1 MYSFSSRVRY
11 SEVDERGTLSPAALL
26 SYLQDGALFQSE
38 ALGVGVSHANEV
50 GRRWLLAAWEVRI
63 AELPRFTD
71 EIVVSTWATSFK
83 GLFAHRNFTLDR
95 AGERLVSADSLWFM
109 YDDETGRPMRPPAE
123 EIAPYEA
130 DLRAV
135 PLDMPPVQ
143 RRIDRPGAGV
153 PMPPVAVTQAYID
166 TNHHVNNAQ
175 YVNIA
180 LGALSEAAPVPGGAA
195 PLSEAV
201 PARQPGPLRRL
212 DVQYCTAARLGDTIY
227 PRIHPLDDGWVVDL
241 ADEGES
247 SYAVV
252 RLGF

>member
-11 SEVDERGTLSPAALL
+11 SEVDERGMLSPAALL
-26 SYLQDGALFQSE
+26 GYLQDGALFQSE
-38 ALGVGVSHANEV
+38 ALGVGVTHANEAR
-50 GRRWLLAAWEVRI
+50 RRWLLAAWKVQI
-63 AELPRFTD
+63 VELPRFTD

-143 RRIDRPGAGV
+143 RRIDRPGAGI

-180 LGALSEAAPVPGGAA
+180 LGALSEAA
-195 PLSEAV
+195 

>member
-11 SEVDERGTLSPAALL
+11 SEVGEGGVLTPAALL
-26 SYLQDGALFQSE
+26 GYLQDGALFQSE
-38 ALGVGVSHANEV
+38 ALGVGVTHANEV
-50 GRRWLLAAWEVRI
+50 GHRWLLAAWEVQI
-63 AELPRFTD
+63 AELPRFAD

-95 AGERLVSADSLWFM
+95 AGERLVNADSLWFM
-109 YDDETGRPMRPPAE
+109 YNDDTGRPMRPPAE
-123 EIAPYEA
+123 EITPYEA
-130 DLRAV
+130 DLRDDA

-143 RRIDRPGAGV
+143 RKIDLPGTGV
-153 PMPPVAVTQAYID
+153 PMPPVAVTQAHID

-180 LGALSEAAPVPGGAA
+180 LGALSESRLASSGAA
-195 PLSEAV
+195 PGRV
-201 PARQPGPLRRL
+201 PGSLCRL

-227 PRIHPLDDGWVVDL
+227 PRIHALEDGCVVDL
-241 ADEGES
+241 ADEGEA

-252 RLGF
+252 RLGWK

>member
-1 MYSFSSRVRY
+1 MYSFSSKVRY
-11 SEVDERGTLSPAALL
+11 SEVGEGGALSPAALL
-26 SYLQDGALFQSE
+26 GYLQDGALFQSE
-38 ALGVGVSHANEV
+38 ELGVGVSHANEV
-50 GRRWLLAAWEVRI
+50 HRRWLLAAWEVRI

-71 EIVVSTWATSFK
+71 EIVVSTWATNFK

-95 AGERLVSADSLWFM
+95 AGERLVDADSLWFM
-109 YDDETGRPMRPPAE
+109 YNDDTGRPMRPPVE
-123 EIAPYEA
+123 EVEAYAA
-130 DLRAV
+130 DLRDDR

-143 RRIDRPGAGV
+143 RKIDLPGEGV

-180 LGALSEAAPVPGGAA
+180 LGALSESAPGLALG
-195 PLSEAV
+195 S
-201 PARQPGPLRRL
+201 LRRL
-212 DVQYCTAARLGDTIY
+212 DVQYCTAARLGDTMY
-227 PRIHPLDDGWVVDL
+227 PRIHSFDGGWVVDL
-241 ADEGES
+241 ADEGGS

>member
-11 SEVDERGTLSPAALL
+11 SEVGEGGTLSPAALL

-50 GRRWLLAAWEVRI
+50 RRRWLLAAWEVRI
-63 AELPRFTD
+63 AELPRFAD

-83 GLFAHRNFTLDR
+83 GLFARRNFTLDR
-95 AGERLVSADSLWFM
+95 AGERLVCADSLWFM
-109 YDDETGRPMRPPAE
+109 YDDDTGRPMRPPAE

-180 LGALSEAAPVPGGAA
+180 LGALSEATLRPEPA
-195 PLSEAV
+195 
-201 PARQPGPLRRL
+201 PARRIGPLRRL
-212 DVQYCTAARLGDTIY
+212 DVRYCTAARLGDTIY
-227 PRIHPLDDGWVVDL
+227 PRIHPLDDGYVVDL